1 VIERSAG
8 GAIVTDDMKERLAQ
22 WGNEPAGLGPPE
34 FRRLIHSE
42 LQRYGRLVRE
52 ARITVD

>member
-1 VIERSAG
+1 MG
-8 GAIVTDDMKERLAQ
+8 HGAS
-22 WGNEPAGLGPPE
+22 GLGPPE

-52 ARITVD
+52 GRITVE

>member
-1 VIERSAG
+1 MALAE
-8 GAIVTDDMKERLAQ
+8 IVAQPDMKERLGQ
-22 WGNEPAGLGPPE
+22 WGMEPAGLGPSE